1 MRSLR
6 RYTIRNFTVGIT
18 VNAYP
23 RIGNVAIG
31 ATKLVSDGYN
41 LVQLT
46 NAVPPSISVFM
57 TVLPSKSVKKMKTL
71 GADFPGRIGLVQNGY
86 LYLVNL
92 TRVDGV
98 WLYEVKITRL
108 GMHVSVNGIPSL
120 FISFSVFKNA
130 A

>member
-1 MRSLR
+1 M
-6 RYTIRNFTVGIT
+6 
-18 VNAYP
+18 
-23 RIGNVAIG
+23 
-31 ATKLVSDGYN
+31 
-41 LVQLT
+41 
-46 NAVPPSISVFM
+46 FM